1 MEEKKTI
8 PKQLKRINKSS
19 EKHLKSSKIAPKTA
33 PETFVEGSWYQDI
46 IENRFK
52 NGPGDLLG
60 ELLGHLGPKSQHSS
74 ENPGSRTA
82 SWASSWRVKSIKIGP
97 RWTPTSIDFSTYFW
111 DRFFIDFGII
121 LGSKMESKS
130 MKNRCWKGLIL
141 CSIFEWLSSQI
152 LIRFLSIFK
161 LMLKKRKCQKCNTY

>member
-1 MEEKKTI
+1 MPKK
-8 PKQLKRINKSS
+8 LKRIK
-19 EKHLKSSKIAPKTA
+19 KSSKKHSKI
-33 PETFVEGSWYQDI
+33 D
-46 IENRFK
+46 ENRSK
-52 NGPGDLLG
+52 IGPGGLLG
-60 ELLGHLGPKSQHSS
+60 GLLGHLGSKSQHSS
-74 ENPGSRTA
+74 ENLGSRTA